1 MSTSERWYGPG
12 EMAKKLGVSVKAL
25 RVYEREGL
33 VEPLRAESGWRAYG
47 PTQVEQLH
55 RIIALRDLGLTLKQI
70 KALLRSGQAG
80 FDAVLAMQQE
90 ALEVQRAKIDRGLEL
105 LKAARRKL
113 NDGQALTVDDLTHL
127 TQETTMSKQSAMQAL
142 RTKYDTL
149 LQARHLDGDRSALI
163 SHAEQH
169 IAAIGKTRAD
179 IKAAY
184 EPLWAE
190 AKRLME
196 IGDDASEDAKA
207 LYRSW
212 LAAMPGF
219 KLPTEFPMEKAQA
232 LRETFLEAMTDPK
245 IAGTLPFDPAIFP
258 FVARIARGM
267 RERGELD

>member
-1 MSTSERWYGPG
+1 MQAKERWYGPG

-33 VEPLRAESGWRAYG
+33 VAPLRAESGWRAYG
-47 PTQVEQLH
+47 PAQVEQLH

-70 KALLRSGQAG
+70 KQLLDGGQAG
-80 FDAVLAMQQE
+80 FDAVLAMQQD
-90 ALEVQRAKIDRGLEL
+90 ALEAQRAKIGRGLNL

-113 NDGQALTVDDLTHL
+113 SNGEALTVDDLTHL
-127 TQETTMSKQSAMQAL
+127 TQETTMSKPAAMEAL
-142 RTKYDTL
+142 RTKYEAL
-149 LQARHLDGDRSALI
+149 LQARDLAGERSALI

-207 LYRSW
+207 LYRHW
-212 LAAMPGF
+212 LAAVPGF
-219 KLPTEFPMEKAQA
+219 KLPTEMPMETAKA
-232 LRETFLEAMTDPK
+232 LRETFLEAMADPK
-245 IAGTLPFDPAIFP
+245 IAGNLPFDPAIFP
-258 FVARIARGM
+258 FVARVGKGM
-267 RERGELD
+267 RERGELE